1 MSGLLNMGPQDEALL
16 ALGLGLLNSK
26 GSFGNALGQA
36 GMQSL
41 QTLNQAKERE
51 QLAKQRAQQEKM
63 AAIQLQQA
71 QRQIEMQQLPG
82 KFMRAPS
89 APVVDATGGMETAAE
104 APGNSSAGGMDL
116 QGYTQA
122 LMGMDPVAAIN
133 LQQMLKKQ
141 RPELKAFKP
150 GDVVGAQDDA
160 GKFTEQFRVPEK
172 ADPSPVARLL
182 AERDKFPPGHPAR
195 KVLDDA
201 ITKATTHPPA
211 ASLNNY
217 GTPLPIDLGGGQQG
231 YVQPPSRPG
240 GPSQVLTVPGTGKP
254 AIKPN
259 ESANKPLTES
269 QAKAAVYK
277 AQMDAAEKELATV
290 PIDQTR
296 LASQLDVGMASG
308 TWTNPAASPV
318 AQRAR
323 QAQEQWAE
331 VFLRFKTGAAST
343 EAEVKRNVRTFFP
356 QPGDSKEVIEQKAR
370 MRKQASHDIGMAAGK
385 EGGSAPS
392 GNVRKYN
399 PETGQLE

>member
-1 MSGLLNMGPQDEALL
+1 M
-16 ALGLGLLNSK
+16 
-26 GSFGNALGQA
+26 
-36 GMQSL
+36 

-51 QLAKQRAQQEKM
+51 RMAKQQALQEQMAQM
-63 AAIQLQQA
+63 QLQQA
-71 QRQIEMQQLPG
+71 QRQAEMQKLPAR
-82 KFMRAPS
+82 FMRAPS

-122 LMGMDPVAAIN
+122 LMGMDPVAAIS

-172 ADPSPVARLL
+172 ADPSPVGKLL

-201 ITKATTHPPA
+201 INKATTHPPA
-211 ASLNNY
+211 ASMNNY
-217 GTPLPIDLGGGQQG
+217 GTPLAIDMGGGVQG
-231 YVQPPSRPG
+231 YIQPPTRPG

-277 AQMDAAEKELATV
+277 SQMDAAEKELATI
-290 PIDQTR
+290 PIDQTK
-296 LASQLDVGMASG
+296 LANQLDVGVASG
-308 TWTNPAASPV
+308 TWTNAAASPV

-356 QPGDSKEVIEQKAR
+356 QPGDSKEVIEQKKR
-370 MRKQASHDIGMAAGK
+370 MRAQAAHDIGLAAGK
-385 EGGSAPS
+385 EGGAAN
-392 GNVRKYN
+392 NVRKYN

>member
-26 GSFGNALGQA
+26 GSFGNALGQS
-36 GMQSL
+36 GMQAM

-51 QLAKQRAQQEKM
+51 QRARQQAQQEEMQRMQVEQMRRQATLDAM
-63 AAIQLQQA
+63 APTMRKPDFMDNRDVGLPGEAQPAPDLGGLAQQYMMAPGGLSRGLQLQ
-71 QRQIEMQQLPG
+71 E
-82 KFMRAPS
+82 
-89 APVVDATGGMETAAE
+89 
-104 APGNSSAGGMDL
+104 
-116 QGYTQA
+116 
-122 LMGMDPVAAIN
+122 
-133 LQQMLKKQ
+133 MLKKQ
-141 RPELKAFKP
+141 KPAPLK
-150 GDVVGAQDDA
+150 VGANDRVLDPETFKELVPALPDKDA
-160 GKFTEQFRVPEK
+160 G
-172 ADPSPVARLL
+172 SPLAKLI

-195 KVLDDA
+195 KVYDNA
-201 ITKATTHPPA
+201 ITKATTHQPGV
-211 ASLNNY
+211 SVSY
-217 GTPLPIDLGGGQQG
+217 GSPVAGTDQAGNPVFFQPDKGGGA
-231 YVQPPSRPG
+231 PAI
-240 GPSQVLTVPGTGKP
+240 VPGVRPPKTD
-254 AIKPN
+254 
-259 ESANKPLTES
+259 KPLTES

-277 AQMDAAEKELATV
+277 AQMDASEKELATI
-290 PIDQTR
+290 PIDQTK

-392 GNVRKYN
+392 SNVRKYN
-399 PETGQLE
+399 PETDQLE